1 MLTLKLFKSARLAR
15 TLSILFASLALLSA
29 PHIGRAQSTPDD
41 YPTKPVKIVV
51 SFTAGGTTDVIA
63 RSVGQ
68 LLSEKFKQSFIVENR
83 PGSGGNIGN

>member
-1 MLTLKLFKSARLAR
+1 MLTLRLLRARCVAGA
-15 TLSILFASLALLSA
+15 LSVLLVSLALLSPA
-29 PHIGRAQSTPDD
+29 TIVKAQSRLDD

-68 LLSEKFKQSFIVENR
+68 LLSEKFKQSF
-83 PGSGGNIGN
+83 SK